1 MDQLRWH
8 LKGNKGT
15 CKEKIAKEEHYDV
28 INLVTTALKVD
39 ISAFVTI

>member
-15 CKEKIAKEEHYDV
+15 CKEKIAREEHYD
-28 INLVTTALKVD
+28 VTTALKVD